1 MIKVGMVLHQLF
13 STIRTLDDVEPV
25 MERMEFDGMLYGE
38 DVTREKLQEHLRR
51 AFENK
56 EVRSWFDSGWDVYN
70 ECTILTP
77 EGEYRPDRVV
87 TNGEETVVVDFKFG
101 NPHKGYVEQVRRYM
115 QLLRDMGLPGV
126 KGYLWFVIKGEVVKI
141 DG

>member
-1 MIKVGMVLHQLF
+1 MDLKPVNPEAED
-13 STIRTLDDVEPV
+13 LDVRHFGV
-25 MERMEFDGMLYGE
+25 LYGE

-51 AFENK
+51 AFENPQ
-56 EVRSWFDSGWDVYN
+56 VRSWFDSGWEVYN

-87 TNGEETVVVDFKFG
+87 TNGEETIVVDFKFG
-101 NPHKGYVEQVRRYM
+101 NPHHGYVEQVKRYM
-115 QLLRDMGLPGV
+115 QLLREMGLPGV

-141 DG
+141 